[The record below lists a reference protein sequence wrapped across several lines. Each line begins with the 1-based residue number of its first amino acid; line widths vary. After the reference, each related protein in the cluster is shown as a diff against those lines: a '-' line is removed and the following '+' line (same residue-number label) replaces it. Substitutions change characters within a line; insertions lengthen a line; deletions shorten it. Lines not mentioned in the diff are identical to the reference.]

1 MGKNPGIDT
10 DQLFVDLAGTG
21 VQTAGDPAAAATAT
35 FVPPPPKPTPNS
47 SYKIQSIKVNSDG
60 TITIVFV
67 PVQAGTATLEVTVPT
82 GTIARHDATA
92 AKKKCRKGQVRI
104 KGKCRPKNTLTGRV
118 TAKGLAGVALKL
130 TVKASKKVKAALRK
144 GRTVSLTAKLSYK
157 SALGGA
163 PTLKVFH
170 FKVKAKRKHHH

>member
-1 MGKNPGIDT
+1 MSAVASNKI
-10 DQLFVDLAGTG
+10 V
-21 VQTAGDPAAAATAT
+21 PALRLTVSLLEYPTNFTRSPPSVAT
-35 FVPPPPKPTPNS
+35 KPTPNS

-82 GTIARHDATA
+82 GTISRHLALE
-92 AKKKCRKGQVRI
+92 AKKKKCKRGQVRI

-163 PTLKVFH
+163 PTVKVFH
-170 FKVKAKRKHHH
+170 FKVKAKKKHHH